1 VYPKEKKKHQNP
13 NSHSNKK
20 KLPKMTNVSERQKAS
35 IKGMVQR
42 KGMGQKI
49 SSVRTR
55 TEKKGEAKAF
65 PSQNPNQKFQER
77 IDNNRV

>member
-1 VYPKEKKKHQNP
+1 
-13 NSHSNKK
+13 
-20 KLPKMTNVSERQKAS
+20 MTNVSERQKAS

-49 SSVRTR
+49 SSVRTQ

-65 PSQNPNQKFQER
+65 PLQNPNQIFQ
-77 IDNNRV
+77 